1 MELHELL
8 SSYVHK
14 IKIQI
19 RFKDIDKQ
27 GHVNNAN
34 HITYFETAR
43 VEYFKDVFR
52 NSIDWIKTGMIL
64 ANTEITYKRPIL
76 LEDQVYCYTKI
87 TRFGTKSFEIEN
99 VLTIEDE
106 HYKYLCAFGKS
117 TLVCIN
123 YDTKKTIEV
132 PKEWVESVQLKT
144 SKNIYNKPT
153 LKNH

>member
-8 SSYVHK
+8 SSYIHK
-14 IKIQI
+14 LKIQV

-52 NSIDWIKTGMIL
+52 NNIDWIKTGMIL

-76 LEDQVYCYTKI
+76 LEDEVYCYTKI

-106 HYKYLCAFGKS
+106 HHKYL
-117 TLVCIN
+117 
-123 YDTKKTIEV
+123 
-132 PKEWVESVQLKT
+132 
-144 SKNIYNKPT
+144 
-153 LKNH
+153 

>member
-1 MELHELL
+1 MELHEQL
-8 SSYVHK
+8 SSFIHK
-14 IKIQI
+14 LKIQV

-76 LEDQVYCYTKI
+76 LEDEVYCYTKI
-87 TRFGTKSFEIEN
+87 IRFGTKSFEIEN
-99 VLTIEDE
+99 VITIEDE
-106 HYKYLCAFGKS
+106 HNKYLAAYGKS

-123 YDTKKTIEV
+123 YDTKETIEV
-132 PKEWVESVQLKT
+132 PKEWVEAV
-144 SKNIYNKPT
+144 KNFERH
-153 LKNH
+153 L

>member
-76 LEDQVYCYTKI
+76 LEDEVYCYTKI

-99 VLTIEDE
+99 ILTIEDE
-106 HYKYLCAFGKS
+106 HTKYLCAYGKS

-123 YDTKKTIEV
+123 YDTKETIEV
-132 PKEWVESVQLKT
+132 PKEWLESV
-144 SKNIYNKPT
+144 KNFERH
-153 LKNH
+153 L

>member
-8 SSYVHK
+8 SSYIHK
-14 IKIQI
+14 LKIQV

-52 NSIDWIKTGMIL
+52 NGIDWIKTGMIL

-76 LEDQVYCYTKI
+76 LEDEVYCYTKI

-99 VLTIEDE
+99 ILTIEDE
-106 HYKYLCAFGKS
+106 HNKYLCAFGKS

-123 YDTKKTIEV
+123 YDTKETIEV
-132 PKEWVESVQLKT
+132 PQKWLESV
-144 SKNIYNKPT
+144 KNYEKH
-153 LKNH
+153 L

>member
-132 PKEWVESVQLKT
+132 PKEWVESV
-144 SKNIYNKPT
+144 KNFEKH
-153 LKNH
+153 L